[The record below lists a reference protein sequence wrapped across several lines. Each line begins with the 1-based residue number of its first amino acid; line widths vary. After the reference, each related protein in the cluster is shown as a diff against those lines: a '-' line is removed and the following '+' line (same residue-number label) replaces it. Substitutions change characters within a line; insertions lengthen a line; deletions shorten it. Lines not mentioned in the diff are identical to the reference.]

1 MTRDY
6 RRRLSVEKFTN
17 RKGEQKYIVVD
28 GNMRPVSGI
37 SGQSKE
43 EAMKIKKY
51 INDIEDY
58 ASRYTIPQLKKKFI
72 LEPKNR
78 ELIHRAIMLRRK

>member
-1 MTRDY
+1 MTKDY
-6 RRRLSVEKFTN
+6 RRKLSVEKFTN

-37 SGQSKE
+37 SGQLKE
-43 EAMKIKKY
+43 EAMRIKKN
-51 INDIEDY
+51 IMDIENY
-58 ASRYTIPQLKKKFI
+58 ASRYTIPQLRKKYV

-78 ELIHRAIMLRRK
+78 ELIHRAIMLRRR